1 MKHKA
6 KARLKEIRNQNNI
19 GELLEEIIEKALND
33 IQDKKYRGQQE
44 AQAGYKFDFGEWK
57 QIRINQLENDL
68 KSTIVQH
75 TVRLIDDTKVNAP
88 AKDWGKISQIFSMF
102 NVMIPNMEDEQA
114 LNFIKQTLKE
124 EQDPEVRSAIKAVAG
139 IKFKDNFVKLA
150 EYEEIE
156 KKYSTDDEAL
166 NAINKEFNSV
176 VMQSKDILLAQIP
189 LVLERSAKNELFV
202 GLNGMV
208 EGNIENKLAGFEASY
223 GIE

>member
-1 MKHKA
+1 MFSK
-6 KARLKEIRNQNNI
+6 
-19 GELLEEIIEKALND
+19 
-33 IQDKKYRGQQE
+33 
-44 AQAGYKFDFGEWK
+44 DF
-57 QIRINQLENDL
+57 ENDL
-68 KSTIVQH
+68 KFTIVQH

-124 EQDPEVRSAIKAVAG
+124 EEDPEVRSAIKAVAG

-189 LVLERSAKNELFV
+189 LVLERSAKNELFI

-208 EGNIENKLAGFEASY
+208 EGNIENKLAGLEASY

>member
-1 MKHKA
+1 MKHKT
-6 KARLKEIRNQNNI
+6 KARLKEIRNKNNI
-19 GELLEEIIEKALND
+19 GELLEEIIEKALSD
-33 IQDKKYRGQQE
+33 IQNKKYRGQQE
-44 AQAGYKFDFGEWK
+44 AQAGYKFDFDEWK

-68 KSTIVQH
+68 KFTIVQH

-124 EQDPEVRSAIKAVAG
+124 EEDPEVRSAIKAVAG

-189 LVLERSAKNELFV
+189 LVLERSAKNELFI

-208 EGNIENKLAGFEASY
+208 EGNIENKLAGLEASY